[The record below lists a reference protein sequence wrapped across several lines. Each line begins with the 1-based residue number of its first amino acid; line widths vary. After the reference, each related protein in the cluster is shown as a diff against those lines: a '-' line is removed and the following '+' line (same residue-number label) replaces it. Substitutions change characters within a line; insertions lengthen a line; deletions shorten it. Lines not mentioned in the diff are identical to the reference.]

1 MSSSVEI
8 AHPLSKYIRKGA
20 QPHTHCSGCG
30 NGIIAQ
36 SFLRAVDEVG
46 LPKQK
51 LVCVAGIGCSG
62 WIPSPFFDIDTLHA
76 THGRPIAFATGVK
89 LGNPD
94 LEVVVFAGDGDVS
107 AIGGNHLIHAARRN
121 IGIKVICV
129 NNMIYGMTGGEVAPT
144 TPRGMKTTTTPF
156 GNLERPFDLSK
167 LVIAAG
173 GTYVARWTT
182 YHVARLVA
190 SMKNALTRNGFAFL
204 EVVSQCPVHYGR
216 RIGITNPVEMMRWF
230 QKQSITTERAR
241 EMTEQELLGKFVV
254 GEFVNIEVPEL
265 TKLYAD
271 LFEAAI
277 RGSN

>member
-1 MSSSVEI
+1 MPGNER
-8 AHPLSKYIRKGA
+8 HPLTKYIRKGA

-30 NGIIAQ
+30 NGIVAQ
-36 SFLRAVDEVG
+36 SFLRAVDQAG
-46 LPKQK
+46 ISMSSI
-51 LVCVAGIGCSG
+51 VCVAGIGCSG
-62 WIPSPFFDIDTLHA
+62 WIPSPFFDVDTLHV

-94 LEVVVFAGDGDVS
+94 LEVVVFTGDGDCS

-121 IGIKVICV
+121 IGVKVICV

-144 TPRGMKTTTTPF
+144 TPRGIKTTTTPF

-167 LVIAAG
+167 LVTAAG

-190 SMKNALTRNGFAFL
+190 TMKKALTRRGFAFV

-216 RIGITNPVEMMRWF
+216 RIGVSDPVEMMRWF
-230 QKQSITTERAR
+230 QRQSIPIEKAR
-241 EMTEQELLGKFVV
+241 EMSEQELSGKFVV
-254 GEFVNIEVPEL
+254 GEFVDIEAPEL
-265 TKLYAD
+265 TQSYAE
-271 LFEAAI
+271 LFEAAS

>member
-1 MSSSVEI
+1 LSSPVEI

>member
-1 MSSSVEI
+1 MPGNES
-8 AHPLSKYIRKGA
+8 HPLTKYIRKGA

-30 NGIIAQ
+30 NGIVAQ
-36 SFLRAVDEVG
+36 SFLRAVDQAG
-46 LPKQK
+46 ISMSKI
-51 LVCVAGIGCSG
+51 VCVAGIGCSG
-62 WIPSPFFDIDTLHA
+62 WIPSPFFDVDTLHV

-94 LEVVVFAGDGDVS
+94 LEVVVFTGDGDCS

-121 IGIKVICV
+121 IGVKVICV

-144 TPRGMKTTTTPF
+144 TPRGIKTTTTPF

-167 LVIAAG
+167 LVTAAG

-190 SMKNALTRNGFAFL
+190 TMKKALTRRGFAFV

-216 RIGITNPVEMMRWF
+216 RIGISDPVEMMRWF
-230 QKQSITTERAR
+230 QRQSVPIEKAR
-241 EMTEQELLGKFVV
+241 EMSEQELSGKFVV
-254 GEFVNIEVPEL
+254 GEFVDIDAPEL
-265 TKLYAD
+265 TESYAE
-271 LFEAAI
+271 LFEAAS

>member
-8 AHPLSKYIRKGA
+8 THPLSKYIRKGA

-62 WIPSPFFDIDTLHA
+62 WIPSPFFDMDTLHV
-76 THGRPIAFATGVK
+76 THGRPVAFATGVK

-216 RIGITNPVEMMRWF
+216 RIGITNPAEMMRWF

-271 LFEAAI
+271 LFEAAV

>member
-1 MSSSVEI
+1 MSAET

-36 SFLRAVDEVG
+36 SFLRAVDEAG
-46 LPKQK
+46 IPKK
-51 LVCVAGIGCSG
+51 RLVCVAGIGCSG
-62 WIPSPFFDIDTLHA
+62 WIPSPFFDVDTLHV

-89 LGNPD
+89 LGNPE
-94 LEVVVFAGDGDVS
+94 LEVVVFTGDGDAS

-144 TPRGMKTTTTPF
+144 TPRGTKTTTTPF

-167 LVIAAG
+167 LVMAAG

-190 SMKNALTRNGFAFL
+190 SMKRALTRNSFSFL

-216 RIGITNPVEMMRWF
+216 RIGITDPVAMMRWF
-230 QKQSITTERAR
+230 QRQSVTVEKAR

-254 GEFVNIEVPEL
+254 GEFIDVEAPEL
-265 TKLYAD
+265 TKLYAE
-271 LFEAAI
+271 LFEAAN
-277 RGSN
+277 RDSN

>member
-1 MSSSVEI
+1 MSAET

-36 SFLRAVDEVG
+36 SFLRAVDEAG
-46 LPKQK
+46 IPKK
-51 LVCVAGIGCSG
+51 RLVCVAGIGCSG
-62 WIPSPFFDIDTLHA
+62 WIPSPFFDVDTLHV

-89 LGNPD
+89 LGNPE
-94 LEVVVFAGDGDVS
+94 LEVVVFTGDGDAS

-121 IGIKVICV
+121 VGIKVICV

-144 TPRGMKTTTTPF
+144 TPRGTKTTTTPF

-167 LVIAAG
+167 LVMAAG

-190 SMKNALTRNGFAFL
+190 SMKRALTRNSFSFL

-216 RIGITNPVEMMRWF
+216 RIGITDPVAMMRWF
-230 QKQSITTERAR
+230 QRQSVTVEKAR

-254 GEFVNIEVPEL
+254 GEFIDVEAPEL
-265 TKLYAD
+265 TKLYAE
-271 LFEAAI
+271 LFEAAN
-277 RGSN
+277 RDSN

>member
-1 MSSSVEI
+1 LSAET

-36 SFLRAVDEVG
+36 SFLRAVDEAG
-46 LPKQK
+46 IPKK
-51 LVCVAGIGCSG
+51 RLVCVAGIGCSG
-62 WIPSPFFDIDTLHA
+62 WIPSPFFDVDTLHV

-89 LGNPD
+89 LGNPE
-94 LEVVVFAGDGDVS
+94 LEVVVFTGDGDAS

-144 TPRGMKTTTTPF
+144 TPLGTKTTTTPF

-167 LVIAAG
+167 LVMAAG

-190 SMKNALTRNGFAFL
+190 SMKKALTRNSFSFL

-216 RIGITNPVEMMRWF
+216 RIGITDPVAMMRWF
-230 QKQSITTERAR
+230 QRQSVTVEKAR
-241 EMTEQELLGKFVV
+241 EMTEQELFGKFVV
-254 GEFVNIEVPEL
+254 GEFIDVEAPEL
-265 TKLYAD
+265 TKLYAE
-271 LFEAAI
+271 LFEAAN
-277 RGSN
+277 RDSN

>member
-1 MSSSVEI
+1 LSAET

-36 SFLRAVDEVG
+36 SFLRAVDEAG
-46 LPKQK
+46 IPKK
-51 LVCVAGIGCSG
+51 RLVCVAGIGCSG
-62 WIPSPFFDIDTLHA
+62 WIPSPFFDVDTLHV

-89 LGNPD
+89 LGNPE
-94 LEVVVFAGDGDVS
+94 LEVVVFTGDGDAS

-121 IGIKVICV
+121 VGIKVICV

-144 TPRGMKTTTTPF
+144 TPRGTKTTTTPF

-167 LVIAAG
+167 LVMAAG

-190 SMKNALTRNGFAFL
+190 SMKRALTRNSFSFL

-216 RIGITNPVEMMRWF
+216 RIGITDPVAMMRWF
-230 QKQSITTERAR
+230 QRQSVTVEKAR

-254 GEFVNIEVPEL
+254 GEFIDVEAPEL
-265 TKLYAD
+265 TKLYAE
-271 LFEAAI
+271 LFEAAN
-277 RGSN
+277 RDSN

>member
-1 MSSSVEI
+1 LSVET
-8 AHPLSKYIRKGA
+8 AHPLSKYIRRGA

-46 LPKQK
+46 IAKQK
-51 LVCVAGIGCSG
+51 IVCVAGIGCSG
-62 WIPSPFFDIDTLHA
+62 WIPSPFFDVDTLHV
-76 THGRPIAFATGVK
+76 THGRPVAFATGVK
-89 LGNPD
+89 LGNPE
-94 LEVVVFAGDGDVS
+94 LEVVVFTGDGDAS

-121 IGIKVICV
+121 IGIKVICI

-144 TPRGMKTTTTPF
+144 TPRGTKTTTTPF

-173 GTYVARWTT
+173 GTYVTRWTT

-190 SMKNALTRNGFAFL
+190 SMKKALTRNSFAFL
-204 EVVSQCPVHYGR
+204 EVLSHCPVHYGR
-216 RIGITNPVEMMRWF
+216 RIGITDPVEMMRWF
-230 QKQSITTERAR
+230 QKQSVTIEKAH

-254 GEFVNIEVPEL
+254 GEFVDVEVPEL
-265 TKLYAD
+265 TKLYAE
-271 LFEAAI
+271 LFEAAN
-277 RGSN
+277 RDSY

>member
-1 MSSSVEI
+1 MSAQI
-8 AHPLSKYIRKGA
+8 THPLSKYIRKGA

-36 SFLRAVDEVG
+36 CFLRAVDEIG
-46 LPKQK
+46 LDKK
-51 LVCVAGIGCSG
+51 RLVCAAGIGCSG
-62 WIPSPFFDIDTLHA
+62 WIPSPFFDVDTLHV

-94 LEVVVFAGDGDVS
+94 LQVVVFTGDGDGS

-121 IGIKVICV
+121 IGVKVILV
-129 NNMIYGMTGGEVAPT
+129 NNMLYGMTGGEVSPT
-144 TPRGMKTTTTPF
+144 TPHGLKTTTTPF

-167 LVIAAG
+167 LVMGAG

-190 SMKNALTRNGFAFL
+190 TMKKVLTRPGFAFI
-204 EVVSQCPVHYGR
+204 EVLSQCPIHYGR
-216 RIGITNPVEMMRWF
+216 RIGVTDPVEMMRLF
-230 QKQSITTERAR
+230 QKQSITIEKAR
-241 EMTEQELLGKFVV
+241 EMSEEELSGKFVV
-254 GEFVNIEVPEL
+254 GEFVDSEAPEL
-265 TKLYAD
+265 SQLYAE
-271 LFEAAI
+271 LFEVVG

>member
-1 MSSSVEI
+1 LSAET

-36 SFLRAVDEVG
+36 SFLRAVDEAG
-46 LPKQK
+46 IPKK
-51 LVCVAGIGCSG
+51 RLVCVAGIGCSG
-62 WIPSPFFDIDTLHA
+62 WIPSPFFDVDTLHV

-89 LGNPD
+89 LGNPE
-94 LEVVVFAGDGDVS
+94 LEVVVFTGDGDAS

-144 TPRGMKTTTTPF
+144 TPLGTKTTTTPF

-167 LVIAAG
+167 LVTAAG

-182 YHVARLVA
+182 YHVATLVA
-190 SMKNALTRNGFAFL
+190 SMKRALTRNSFSFL

-216 RIGITNPVEMMRWF
+216 RIGITDPVAMMRWF
-230 QKQSITTERAR
+230 QRQSVTVEKAR

-254 GEFVNIEVPEL
+254 GEFIDVEAPEL
-265 TKLYAD
+265 TKLYAE
-271 LFEAAI
+271 LFEAAN
-277 RGSN
+277 RDSN

>member
-1 MSSSVEI
+1 MSAET

-36 SFLRAVDEVG
+36 SFLRAVDEAG
-46 LPKQK
+46 IPKK
-51 LVCVAGIGCSG
+51 RLVCVAGIGCSG
-62 WIPSPFFDIDTLHA
+62 WIPSPFFDVDTLHV

-89 LGNPD
+89 LGNPE
-94 LEVVVFAGDGDVS
+94 LEVVVFTGDGDAS

-144 TPRGMKTTTTPF
+144 TPLGTKTTTTPF

-167 LVIAAG
+167 LVTAAG

-182 YHVARLVA
+182 YHVATLVA
-190 SMKNALTRNGFAFL
+190 SMKRALTRNSFSFL

-216 RIGITNPVEMMRWF
+216 RIGITDPVAMMRWF
-230 QKQSITTERAR
+230 QRQSVTVEKAR
-241 EMTEQELLGKFVV
+241 EMTEQELRGKFVV
-254 GEFVNIEVPEL
+254 GEFIDVEAPEL
-265 TKLYAD
+265 TKLYAE
-271 LFEAAI
+271 LFEAAN
-277 RGSN
+277 RDSN

>member
-1 MSSSVEI
+1 LADEKT
-8 AHPLSKYIRKGA
+8 HPLSKYIRKGA
-20 QPHTHCSGCG
+20 QTHTHCPGCG

-36 SFLRAVDEVG
+36 SFLRAIDKAGISKE
-46 LPKQK
+46 KI
-51 LVCVAGIGCSG
+51 VCVAGIGCSG

-89 LGNPD
+89 LGNPE
-94 LEVVVFAGDGDVS
+94 LEVVVFTGDGDAS

-129 NNMIYGMTGGEVAPT
+129 NNMIYGMTGGEAAPT

-182 YHVARLVA
+182 YHVASLVA
-190 SMKNALTRNGFAFL
+190 SMKKALTRNSFAFL
-204 EVVSQCPVHYGR
+204 EVLSQCPVHFGR
-216 RIGITNPVEMMRWF
+216 RIGITDPVEMMRWF
-230 QKQSITTERAR
+230 QKQSVTIEMAQG
-241 EMTEQELLGKFVV
+241 MTEQELSDKFVV
-254 GEFVNIEVPEL
+254 GEFQDVEAPEL
-265 TKLYAD
+265 TRLYSE
-271 LFEAAI
+271 LFEAAS
-277 RGSN
+277 RDSN